1 MKRFVF
7 IICTVCLSMM
17 FMACSD
23 RLTKEASKQMK
34 ITISQLAKDPNAQIS
49 DTKTTF
55 KADSLIVM
63 NCVVRG
69 LNALGGYARNDMEYV
84 YAIRKDGVR
93 MELVRN
99 LDNEESVL
107 EQIEDIYEE
116 YGNKQRNSPGESM
129 NEAKKQIE
137 AGIYIQL
144 VMLGRKVE
152 KAR

>member
-1 MKRFVF
+1 
-7 IICTVCLSMM
+7 M

-23 RLTKEASKQMK
+23 KLEKEAKKQMET
-34 ITISQLAKDPNAQIS
+34 TILNLAKDPNAKIS
-49 DTKTTF
+49 DIKTTF

-84 YAIRKDGVR
+84 YAIRKDGMC

-107 EQIEDIYEE
+107 
-116 YGNKQRNSPGESM
+116 NKWRIFTDDTTTNDM
-129 NEAKKQIE
+129 NHLPTAYMKRKSI
-137 AGIYIQL
+137 L
-144 VMLGRKVE
+144 KMLFIFSL
-152 KAR
+152 

>member
-17 FMACSD
+17 FVACSD

-69 LNALGGYARNDMEYV
+69 LNAFGGYARNDMEYV

-99 LDNEESVL
+99 LDNEESVF
-107 EQIEDIYEE
+107 EQMEDIHRRYD
-116 YGNKQRNSPGESM
+116 NKQYKSPADSIH
-129 NEAKKQIE
+129 EAKKIIKD
-137 AGIYIQL
+137 AIYIQL
-144 VMLGRKVE
+144 VMLGREVE
-152 KAR
+152 R

>member
-1 MKRFVF
+1 MRKIAF
-7 IICTVCLSMM
+7 IICAGFLSFM

-23 RLTKEASKQMK
+23 KLEKEAKKQMET
-34 ITISQLAKDPNAQIS
+34 TILNLAKDPNAQIS

-84 YAIRKDGVR
+84 YAIRKDGMR

-99 LDNEESVL
+99 LDNKESVF
-107 EQIEDIYEE
+107 EQMEDIHRRYDNKRYE
-116 YGNKQRNSPGESM
+116 SPADSIH
-129 NEAKKQIE
+129 EAKKFIE
-137 AGIYIQL
+137 DAIYIQL
-144 VMLGRKVE
+144 VMLGREVE
-152 KAR
+152 K